1 MEVQRAISTYLEL
14 VERRLG
20 REARRQTVLEHRGG
34 RNLFLKSPYMEQ
46 GRLIDIGTLMQ
57 MIRNGTRAS

>member
-1 MEVQRAISTYLEL
+1 MEIHKAIHIYLEL

-20 REARRQTVLEHRGG
+20 RDVRRETVLEYRGG

-57 MIRNGTRAS
+57 MIRNFSRPT